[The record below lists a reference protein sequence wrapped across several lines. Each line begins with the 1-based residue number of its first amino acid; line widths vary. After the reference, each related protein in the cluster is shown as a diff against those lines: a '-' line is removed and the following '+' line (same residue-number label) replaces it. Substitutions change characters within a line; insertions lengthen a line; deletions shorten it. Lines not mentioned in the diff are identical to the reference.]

1 MRKNEIIKKLDE
13 KIKKVETWTEFN
25 EAYKLGLIGGL
36 ELAKNVVKEFKRRQ
50 NQPFIKINKLEKRI
64 K

>member
-36 ELAKNVVKEFKRRQ
+36 ELAKNVVKEFKRR
-50 NQPFIKINKLEKRI
+50 
-64 K
+64 